1 MRHLFDVLV
10 MYKKT
15 NINTHTFIHILQNQG
30 NVTFAKKKK
39 KKKKKEN
46 KNRLHKSCMFLNNV
60 KLGPVITTDYLW
72 E

>member
-1 MRHLFDVLV
+1 

-30 NVTFAKKKK
+30 NVTFAKKK
-39 KKKKKEN
+39 EN
-46 KNRLHKSCMFLNNV
+46 KNRLHKCCMFLNNV